1 MFCISLSVCHIRPRL
16 GRVTASVIALP
27 RPSITVCNSVCVLPA
42 TARMCP
48 SCKCG
53 CCCHIC
59 DVYAQAEWCLPDRR
73 LDIPEELDILLAAKR
88 LVEFTA
94 KQPHLELGFSEEARE
109 RFDSYGVMFNTRSN
123 QLRKGADADA
133 AAEEGAIELL
143 HCLVCVYVT
152 VELYV
157 GG

>member
-1 MFCISLSVCHIRPRL
+1 
-16 GRVTASVIALP
+16 
-27 RPSITVCNSVCVLPA
+27 
-42 TARMCP
+42 MC
-48 SCKCG
+48 
-53 CCCHIC
+53 
-59 DVYAQAEWCLPDRR
+59 AQAEWCLPDRR
-73 LDIPEELDILLAAKR
+73 LHVPLELDILLAAKR

-143 HCLVCVYVT
+143 HCLVCAYVT
-152 VELYV
+152 AELYMRGYCTHV
-157 GG
+157 YIYIYDEDLISYTPTVIHVRSS